1 MVNYGLIRGNHG
13 INPPFRPAPERRV
26 PVSYKTMVKLAI
38 VILLLLLTACAG
50 GPTATPEPTATPAP
64 TPTPTPLPD
73 PRAILE
79 RAAERVAAAESLAF
93 VLEHQSGSTLI
104 SPGLLLNRAEGVIN
118 RPANTPATS
127 PANAPADFRITL
139 DLEASGSFLQVS
151 VIAVA
156 EGAFMTNLFS
166 GQWEPI
172 DRAAI
177 PFRLDDVAQT
187 FAELIAAV
195 ESPELAG
202 EERLEG
208 YAAYRIRGTLPAESL
223 AQLAPAALTGTDVAV
238 EIWADRAEVRLPRA
252 LLTGPLSAG
261 DGPEAGRTL
270 TLEALNPPAEITA
283 PEVPR

>member
-13 INPPFRPAPERRV
+13 INPSFRPAPERRL
-26 PVSYKTMVKLAI
+26 PVSYKAMVKLAI

-50 GPTATPEPTATPAP
+50 GSTATPEPTPTPAP

-118 RPANTPATS
+118 RPANTLDNT
-127 PANAPADFRITL
+127 PADFRITL

-151 VIAVA
+151 VIAVE

-202 EERLEG
+202 EERLED
-208 YAAYRIRGTLPAESL
+208 YAAYRIQGTLPAESL

-270 TLEALNPPAEITA
+270 TLEAQDPPAEITA
-283 PEVPR
+283 PEIPLP

>member
-1 MVNYGLIRGNHG
+1 MVNYGLIRGNHS
-13 INPPFRPAPERRV
+13 INPPFQPAPERRL

-50 GPTATPEPTATPAP
+50 GPTATPEPTPTPAP

-118 RPANTPATS
+118 RPANTPANS
-127 PANAPADFRITL
+127 PADFRITL